1 MARPSLGSL
10 LSTASDTGTPA
21 EPVDAPPVAQEATQR
36 AAEPIRK
43 PAPGPDKKPAPAAS
57 RRTKVSQAAATPRR
71 AAAAASESTT
81 HWSEYDRL
89 EARLREDQVVQL
101 DALVRRLNKQRSGP
115 GERITKNTL
124 LRVATDLLLAQGEA
138 VTGGT
143 EAEIRASVI
152 TD

>member
-21 EPVDAPPVAQEATQR
+21 APVDGPRAAQEPTQR
-36 AAEPIRK
+36 VAEPAK
-43 PAPGPDKKPAPAAS
+43 KAAPGPDEKPAPAAS
-57 RRTKVSQAAATPRR
+57 KRTETSKAVATPRR
-71 AAAAASESTT
+71 AAAMSESAT

-89 EARLREDQVVQL
+89 EARLREDQVIQL

-124 LRVATDLLLAQGEA
+124 LRVATDLLLAQGDA
-138 VTGGT
+138 VTGET

>member
-21 EPVDAPPVAQEATQR
+21 EPVDAPLAAPEATQR
-36 AAEPIRK
+36 AAEPTK
-43 PAPGPDKKPAPAAS
+43 KTALGPDKKPAPAAS
-57 RRTKVSQAAATPRR
+57 KRTEASQAAATPRR
-71 AAAAASESTT
+71 AAATSESAT

-124 LRVATDLLLAQGEA
+124 LRVATDLLLAQGDA

-152 TD
+152 SD